1 MKKLACLFFILPIAF
16 VLGGCSHVHQL
27 KNHTNFATHEVIGK
41 SGANYVYY
49 KDGHEQDRVK
59 VEDKEFPIE
68 LPREQFSRTILI
80 SGNKDLSSAK
90 KINIP
95 SSKPL
100 CSWSEFVEEFDD
112 AELMSNGENN
122 GPKIPSR
129 LKNIK
134 DGTYHAIIRN
144 YQFTFWLS
152 KGNLMALRIKGD
164 YPIKRF
170 SYMVGI
176 AASGAGVAYD
186 MAEDKVSNLL
196 LDPGQ
201 AVKSKRGDLED
212 SVKYHESNVYGKLTF
227 EIYK

>member
-1 MKKLACLFFILPIAF
+1 
-16 VLGGCSHVHQL
+16 
-27 KNHTNFATHEVIGK
+27 
-41 SGANYVYY
+41 
-49 KDGHEQDRVK
+49 
-59 VEDKEFPIE
+59 
-68 LPREQFSRTILI
+68 
-80 SGNKDLSSAK
+80 
-90 KINIP
+90 
-95 SSKPL
+95 
-100 CSWSEFVEEFDD
+100 
-112 AELMSNGENN
+112 
-122 GPKIPSR
+122 
-129 LKNIK
+129 
-134 DGTYHAIIRN
+134 
-144 YQFTFWLS
+144 
-152 KGNLMALRIKGD
+152 MALRIKGD